1 MTNSLPWKDKP
12 SINRRFMRKK
22 TFMITI
28 SCEWDF
34 SMGFHFD
41 VNGIFHYKPA
51 IEVSPFMKTP
61 WIIFDDLSLNS
72 TGILG
77 GALKKEDQAPKAL
90 HQTYLF

>member
-1 MTNSLPWKDKP
+1 
-12 SINRRFMRKK
+12 
-22 TFMITI
+22 
-28 SCEWDF
+28 
-34 SMGFHFD
+34 
-41 VNGIFHYKPA
+41 
-51 IEVSPFMKTP
+51 MKTP